1 MTHQEVLEGRPE
13 SREDRSGVAV
23 LPVPGRLTTAELEL
37 AARGPVRVAI
47 ADDAAGGVAAGHAFM
62 LACVERG
69 QDIYG
74 VTTGFG
80 NLVGFA
86 GRATAH
92 EQSEGFLDFLTAGH
106 GPDLPPEV
114 MRATLLA
121 RVWSLAK
128 GRSAVSPSALRTLTA
143 VLETSF
149 APAVPRMGSVGA
161 SGDLIPLA
169 YAVRAMQGQGHAYV
183 DGARMPAAEAL
194 DRCGLSPLHL
204 AGRDA
209 VALVNGTSVT
219 AAAAGLALASLA
231 RSVNTA
237 VTLTALLA
245 DLLGSDPGFAA
256 APTLA
261 AFGHPQGEDVAAGL
275 RALLKGTVPT
285 GTRPLQEPYSIRCSP
300 QLIGASASALHYAA
314 TVIGDDLN
322 GINDNPLFFAED
334 EVVTHGGN
342 FFSQPVAFAADTM
355 STVAAQLA
363 NLAERQLDL
372 LTDTHRNSGLPPM
385 LATEPGRQHGVVG
398 MQISATATVAAMR
411 RAAVPVSNQS
421 LPTNGH
427 NQDVVPL
434 GTQAALTALD
444 QAGQLRWV
452 QGALGVA
459 LRQAGYLS
467 PRGVTA
473 PACAAVLHELSAA
486 VTPIDPDRPLDADVR
501 RAGDLLDRLAAA
513 RAPWRG
519 APCAVPSGA

>member
-1 MTHQEVLEGRPE
+1 MTHQDVLDDRPGALADPGGAPVLE
-13 SREDRSGVAV
+13 VT
-23 LPVPGRLTTAELEL
+23 GRLTPAALEA
-37 AARGPVRVAI
+37 AARGPVRVAM
-47 ADDAAGGVAAGHAFM
+47 ADGTAERVAAGHAYM
-62 LACVERG
+62 LACVAEGR
-69 QDIYG
+69 DIYG
-74 VTTGFG
+74 MTTGFG
-80 NLVGFA
+80 NLVGFV

-92 EQSEGFLDFLTAGH
+92 EQSEGFLNFLTAGH

-128 GRSAVSPSALRTLTA
+128 GRSAVSPDALRTLVA
-143 VLETSF
+143 VLETPF

-169 YAVRAMQGQGHAYV
+169 YAVRAMQGQGNAYV
-183 DGARMPAAEAL
+183 DGVRVPAAEAL
-194 DRCGLSPLHL
+194 DRCGISPLHL

-261 AFGHPQGEDVAAGL
+261 AFGHPHGEDVAAGL
-275 RALLKGTVPT
+275 RAMLDGTTPT

-300 QLIGASASALHYAA
+300 QLIGAAAGALDYAA

-334 EVVTHGGN
+334 GVVTHGGN
-342 FFSQPVAFAADTM
+342 FFSQPVAFAADAM

-385 LATEPGRQHGVVG
+385 LATEPGSQHGVVG
-398 MQISATATVAAMR
+398 MQIAATATVAAMR
-411 RAAVPVSNQS
+411 RAATPISDQS

-434 GTQAALTALD
+434 GTQAALTALE
-444 QAGQLRWV
+444 QAGHLRWV

-459 LRQAGYLS
+459 LRQAEYLS
-467 PRGVTA
+467 ARGATA
-473 PACAAVLHELSAA
+473 PACAEVLRELGAEVA
-486 VTPIDPDRPLDADVR
+486 PIDPDRPLDVDVQ
-501 RAGDLLDRLAAA
+501 RAAALLDRLAAR

-519 APCAVPSGA
+519 APAGA